1 MGCFTPFVGGPT
13 CMAFWLCSEAW
24 TNQDSPPIFPRN
36 YWWHHLL
43 GLLPEIN
50 VVRIIMQ
57 CPHHPFNQNTYWWLS
72 YITGFLQGSI
82 KNEPLK
88 NLPNLKG
95 CLSHAMNPSW
105 TCDRFMYQTQQPEP
119 ASSARLPGVF
129 VAPSG
134 RIGRSWAGF
143 SVRQKFVGSS
153 ELRRKERCRDS
164 SHGNLGAFWGEIFVV
179 RKSLGNI
186 LGFFSKDLTRPSSL
200 KWWKVKKTQPEIGE
214 IMGVK
219 HTCHGLLGYNICD

>member
-1 MGCFTPFVGGPT
+1 
-13 CMAFWLCSEAW
+13 
-24 TNQDSPPIFPRN
+24 
-36 YWWHHLL
+36 
-43 GLLPEIN
+43 
-50 VVRIIMQ
+50 
-57 CPHHPFNQNTYWWLS
+57 
-72 YITGFLQGSI
+72 
-82 KNEPLK
+82 
-88 NLPNLKG
+88 
-95 CLSHAMNPSW
+95 
-105 TCDRFMYQTQQPEP
+105 MYQTQQPEP

-186 LGFFSKDLTRPSSL
+186 LGFFF
-200 KWWKVKKTQPEIGE
+200 Q
-214 IMGVK
+214 
-219 HTCHGLLGYNICD
+219 GLDSTFLSEVMKSEKNST